1 MADWPCTAVIWPG
14 TVLFGES
21 SSGDGRGDGRGTGPS
36 DRGVELS
43 DDVRVRGDAA
53 ARIRVMRPDELDAGH
68 IERWRELRAL
78 SGAPANPF
86 MEPEF
91 TRAVGRVRPGARVA
105 VIQGGVGETVG
116 FFPYERGPLGRG
128 RAIGFGVSDSQGA
141 VLSPEHTI
149 RTDELLR
156 ACSLTGWEFD
166 NLEAGQTLFV
176 PDATE
181 AFDSPVID
189 IGQGYEAYE
198 AALRAGSPKFFR
210 TTTAKE
216 RRLARQAGE
225 VRFVFDERDPAALR
239 TLMEWKS
246 AQYRRTGRRDRF
258 AREWISTLVSQLATD
273 HTPDRTPG
281 CSGVLSVL
289 YVADHPV
296 AAHFGLRSRTVLSC
310 WFPAYDTA
318 FAKYSPGLI
327 LHLRMAEAAAGAGI
341 GLLDLGCG
349 DAEYKDALKTGNSP
363 VYEGASVRPGPRAA
377 LYRLGRRPSRHVH
390 SFVRSRPKLAGYAQR
405 ALKQVGR
412 LRDR

>member
-1 MADWPCTAVIWPG
+1 M
-14 TVLFGES
+14 S
-21 SSGDGRGDGRGTGPS
+21 
-36 DRGVELS
+36 
-43 DDVRVRGDAA
+43 DVRVRGAAAA
-53 ARIRVMRPDELDAGH
+53 ARIRVVRPGELDAGE
-68 IERWRELRAL
+68 IARWRELRAL

-91 TRAVGRVRPGARVA
+91 SQAVGRVRPGARVA
-105 VIQGGVGETVG
+105 VIGGDSGGPVG
-116 FFPYERGPLGRG
+116 FFPYERGPLGQG
-128 RAIGFGVSDSQGA
+128 RAIGFGVSDSQGP
-141 VLSPEHTI
+141 VLSAEHTL
-149 RTDELLR
+149 TAGELLR
-156 ACSLTGWEFD
+156 ACSLSSWEFD
-166 NLEAGQTLFV
+166 NLEAGGGLFV
-176 PDATE
+176 PDAAE

-198 AALRAGSPKFFR
+198 AVLRAGSPKFFR

-258 AREWISTLVSQLATD
+258 AKKWISTLVRQLAAD
-273 HTPDRTPG
+273 RPDRAPG

-289 YVADHPV
+289 YVADRPV

-310 WFPAYDTA
+310 WFPAYDTG

-341 GLLDLGCG
+341 GLLDLGRG
-349 DAEYKDALKTGNSP
+349 AAEYKDALKTGELR
-363 VYEGASVRPGPRAA
+363 VYEGASVRRGPRAA
-377 LYRLGRRPSRHVH
+377 LYRLSREPSRRAH
-390 SFVRSRPKLAGYAQR
+390 SFVRNRPKLAGYAQR
-405 ALKQVGR
+405 ALSQVGR

>member
-1 MADWPCTAVIWPG
+1 MVRPG
-14 TVLFGES
+14 
-21 SSGDGRGDGRGTGPS
+21 
-36 DRGVELS
+36 
-43 DDVRVRGDAA
+43 
-53 ARIRVMRPDELDAGH
+53 ELDADQ

-105 VIQGGVGETVG
+105 IVEGQGETVG
-116 FFPYERGPLGRG
+116 FFPYERGPLGQG
-128 RAIGFGVSDSQGA
+128 RAIGFGVSDSQGP
-141 VLSPEHTI
+141 VLSPEHTL
-149 RTDELLR
+149 TAGELLR
-156 ACSLTGWEFD
+156 GCSLASWEFD

-181 AFDSPVID
+181 EFDSPVID

-258 AREWISTLVSQLATD
+258 AKEWIRALVRQLAADRTSGSTSD
-273 HTPDRTPG
+273 RTPGDPSGRTSDRTPDRTPGDPSGLTSDRKPG

-289 YVADHPV
+289 YVADRPV

-310 WFPAYDTA
+310 WFPAYDTD

-341 GLLDLGCG
+341 GLLDLGRG
-349 DAEYKDALKTGNSP
+349 TAEYKNALKTGDLR
-363 VYEGASVRPGPRAA
+363 VHEGASVRRGPRAA
-377 LYRLGRRPSRHVH
+377 LYRLGREPSRRAH
-390 SFVRSRPKLAGYAQR
+390 SFVRNRPRLAGYAQR